1 MTRQDLKGFLS
12 GMATLLQA
20 LSWWLMGPLAKFKN
34 CVLQLAGI
42 VQLIAADDAIL
53 DQLLGLLVRQG
64 MHSEGGLVVHT
75 SADVVQ
81 LASPPAEMVSNLID
95 HLEQA

>member
-42 VQLIAADDAIL
+42 VQLIAADDALL
-53 DQLLGLLVRQG
+53 DQLLVLLTRQG
-64 MHSEGGLVVHT
+64 MHAAALATHT
-75 SADVVQ
+75 SADVAQ